1 MNTTFR
7 KLGKVCAAVLLALGM
22 VAPAQAAYP
31 EKPITV
37 IIPFGAGTGADNNF
51 RAAQP
56 FYEEAL
62 GVKIV
67 TDYKAGA
74 GGVVGANYYMSTRP
88 DGYTLLFY
96 NFPHISLQQVFQKT
110 SYNTDNLVPI
120 VSSVLF
126 DEIITVREDSP
137 FKTLDDLI
145 KYAKENPGKV
155 TVGNTGSYSSNHLT
169 FASFVKET
177 GVDMV
182 RIPFENGT
190 KLNVALL
197 DGQIDA
203 ACSNAQWLTTHKGK
217 IRALASASKERI
229 IEGVPTFAEYG
240 INMDGCTMFNCLI
253 GRADMPKEA
262 LDYLTSRLA
271 TLRDNKDLAASIARI
286 GSTYGFQDSNDLKET
301 IAKMDAKVESLKDT
315 IKATAD

>member
-7 KLGKVCAAVLLALGM
+7 KFGKACAAVLLALGM
-22 VAPAQAAYP
+22 VSPASAAYP

-74 GGVVGANYYMSTRP
+74 GGVVGANYYMSTKP

-96 NFPHISLQQVFQKT
+96 NFPHISMQQVFQKT

-120 VSSVLF
+120 VASVLF

-169 FASFVKET
+169 FASFVKAT
-177 GVDMV
+177 GLDMV
-182 RIPFENGT
+182 RIPFESGT

-229 IEGVPTFAEYG
+229 IEGVPTFGEFG
-240 INMDGCTMFNCLI
+240 IDMEGCTMFNCLL
-253 GRADMPKEA
+253 GRADMPQEA
-262 LDYLTSRLA
+262 LDYLKSRLA
-271 TLRDNKDLAASIARI
+271 TLRGNKDLEASILKI
-286 GSTYGFQDSNDLKET
+286 GSTYGFQDSEDLKAT
-301 IAKMDAKVESLKDT
+301 ISKIDEKVESLKDT